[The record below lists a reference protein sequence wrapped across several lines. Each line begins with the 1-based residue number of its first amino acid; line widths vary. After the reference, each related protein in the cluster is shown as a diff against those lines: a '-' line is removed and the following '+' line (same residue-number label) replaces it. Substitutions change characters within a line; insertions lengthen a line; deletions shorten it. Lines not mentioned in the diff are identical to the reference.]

1 MGFETLTMRIAD
13 RLREHGPVARYGL
26 AVAAVMVASALTA
39 SALPLLS
46 RSIFVFYV
54 AAVVAT
60 AWAGGLG
67 PALLATA
74 LSVLAAD
81 YLFIAPLGSFRSA
94 SVADL
99 FAFAMFAA
107 VSVLVSSLSGAL
119 TAGRRRA
126 EAQATTLREQ
136 GDRLEEQAE
145 ALEQQVAETRATAEA
160 LERANEDLQATMIVA
175 DATRA
180 AAERAERRVT
190 AILSSISDAFVAYDR
205 NWRFVYANERART
218 LFRDFGRVDDPVG
231 RVLWDTF
238 PQIVGTQTERELR
251 RAMEQQVPV
260 EFESFAA
267 VLGTWHEVRIYPW
280 PDGISVVWRDVTARR
295 QTEETFH
302 FLAEV
307 NAALSASLD
316 YEATLGSLAR
326 LAVPQL
332 ADWCAV
338 STLEPDGSIR
348 QLALAHVEPAKVE
361 LARELERRYPT
372 DPHAPTGV
380 PNVLRT
386 GKAELLAEIPD
397 ELLVAGTRDAEH
409 LRAARELGLKS
420 GMIVPLTA
428 RGRTLG
434 ALTLVSA
441 ESGRRYGP
449 ADLALAEELGRRAG
463 LAVDNARLYREAERA
478 NRAKAEF
485 LAVMSHEL
493 RTPLNAIGGYAQL
506 MEMGVRGSLTDEQRE
521 DLRRIQRSQKHLLS
535 LINDVLN
542 FAKLEA
548 GHVRLEIAPVRLAE
562 TLGDLDVLIEPQV
575 RARGLRYERHVA
587 APTDHG
593 APLTVLA
600 DREKLQQVVL
610 NLLANAVKF
619 TPPGGKIS
627 VSCEPAP
634 ASDYVAVRVT
644 DTGRGIPPDKLEA
657 IFEPFVQVGRGTTGS
672 GDGTGLGLAI
682 SRDLARAMGGDLVA
696 ESTPGA
702 GSTFTLLL
710 PRAEPG
716 AA

>member
-13 RLREHGPVARYGL
+13 RLREEGPAARYGL
-26 AVAAVMVASALTA
+26 AVAAVVAASAVTA
-39 SALPLLS
+39 FALPLVS
-46 RSIFVFYV
+46 RSIFIFYI

-60 AWAGGLG
+60 AWAGGRG
-67 PALLATA
+67 PGLVATA
-74 LSVLAAD
+74 LSVLVAD
-81 YLFIAPLGSFRSA
+81 YLFIPPVHSYSLGA
-94 SVADL
+94 AADL
-99 FAFAMFAA
+99 FPLGMFAA
-107 VSVLVSSLSGAL
+107 VSVFVSSLSGAL
-119 TAGRRRA
+119 TAARRRA
-126 EAQATTLREQ
+126 EGQATTLREQ
-136 GDRLEEQAE
+136 GDRLEEQAG

-180 AAERAERRVT
+180 AAERAERRVS

-205 NWRFVYANERART
+205 GWRFVYVNERARAI
-218 LFRDFGRVDDPVG
+218 FRDFGGGGELIG
-231 RVLWDTF
+231 RVLWEAF
-238 PQIVGTQTERELR
+238 PQLAGTDIERQMR
-251 RAMEQQVPV
+251 RAMEEQVPV
-260 EFESFAA
+260 EFESFSAE
-267 VLGTWHEVRIYPW
+267 LGTWHEVRVYPS
-280 PDGISVVWRDVTARR
+280 PDGVSAVWRDVTARR
-295 QTEETFH
+295 RAEETFH

-326 LAVPQL
+326 IVVPQL
-332 ADWCAV
+332 ADWCTV

-348 QLALAHVEPAKVE
+348 QLAVAHVDPAKVE
-361 LARELERRYPT
+361 LARELESRYPT
-372 DPHAPTGV
+372 DPNAPTGV

-386 GKAELLAEIPD
+386 GKSELLAEIPD
-397 ELLVAGTRDAEH
+397 ELLVAGTGHAGH
-409 LRAARELGLKS
+409 LRIARELGLRS
-420 GMIVPLTA
+420 AMTVPLTA

-441 ESGRRYGP
+441 KPGRRYGP

-506 MEMGVRGSLTDEQRE
+506 LEMGVRGSLTEDQQE

-548 GHVRLEIAPVRLAE
+548 GHVRFEIAAVPLAE
-562 TLGDLDVLIEPQV
+562 TLRDVDVLIEPQV
-575 RARGLRYERHVA
+575 RARGLHYTRQVA

-593 APLTVLA
+593 APLAVLA

-619 TPPGGKIS
+619 TPPGGEIS
-627 VSCEPAP
+627 VSCGPAA
-634 ASDYVAVRVT
+634 ASGYVAVSVR

-657 IFEPFVQVGRGTTGS
+657 IFEPFVQVDRSTTRS

-696 ESTPGA
+696 ESTLGA
-702 GSTFTLLL
+702 GSTFTLVL
-710 PRAEPG
+710 PRADPPT
-716 AA
+716 A